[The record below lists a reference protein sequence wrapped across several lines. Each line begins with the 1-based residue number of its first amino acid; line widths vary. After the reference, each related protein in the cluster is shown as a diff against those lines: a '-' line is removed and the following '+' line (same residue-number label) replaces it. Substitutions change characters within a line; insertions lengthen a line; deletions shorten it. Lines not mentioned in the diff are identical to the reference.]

1 VYEHHCC
8 DLFFMLCQGSRSL
21 ATLLSHPKA
30 IKHVFNYIGK
40 TGRFKATHGNLNI
53 PDGID
58 VNNGGR
64 NWILDLLNRPYNRPD
79 TDTDADKC

>member
-1 VYEHHCC
+1 
-8 DLFFMLCQGSRSL
+8 MLRQGSRSL

-30 IKHVFNYIGK
+30 IKHVFKYTGK
-40 TGRFKATHGNLNI
+40 TGRFKATHRDLNI
-53 PDGID
+53 PDRVD

-79 TDTDADKC
+79 ADTDADER